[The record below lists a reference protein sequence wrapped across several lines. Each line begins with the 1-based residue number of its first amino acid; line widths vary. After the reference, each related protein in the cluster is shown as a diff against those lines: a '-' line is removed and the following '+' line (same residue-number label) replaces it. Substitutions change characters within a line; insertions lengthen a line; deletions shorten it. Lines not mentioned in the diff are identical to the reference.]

1 MGEKSLEEMLEE
13 TLSLEAP
20 VEYGFAPLVVGSPL
34 GRVLFQPLILA
45 ADDTGVIPGGR
56 GQGGGLGRLPGVT
69 EPKPEM

>member
-1 MGEKSLEEMLEE
+1 MGEKSLEE

-20 VEYGFAPLVVGSPL
+20 VECGFAPLAVGSSL

-45 ADDTGVIPGGR
+45 TDDTGVIPWGG
-56 GQGGGLGRLPGVT
+56 GQGGGHGTLPGVT